1 MKNFTVTDTH
11 TDHRLDKFLTEMTG
25 QTRSHIQRQIK
36 FGQVLVN
43 GKKARV
49 HEFLKLNDK
58 VEVNAECKGQSPKSK
73 VIIAKRNAEMG
84 GKNNKGKN
92 LLHKIKKVLGK
103 IPRAAL
109 ALPKHLTPKVI
120 FKCDEYLVIE
130 KPAGLLVHETKISTE
145 PTLVDWLTKKFPE
158 ITKVADTES
167 LRRGDH
173 THRPGIV
180 HRLDREVAGGMI
192 GARTQSALDHLKQQF
207 KK

>member
-58 VEVNAECKGQSPKSK
+58 VEVSEELKGQREKGK
-73 VIIAKRNAEMG
+73 VVVAKRQSQSE
-84 GKNNKGKN
+84 K

-103 IPRAAL
+103 IPRADVT
-109 ALPKHLTPKVI
+109 LPK
-120 FKCDEYLVIE
+120 
-130 KPAGLLVHETKISTE
+130 
-145 PTLVDWLTKKFPE
+145 
-158 ITKVADTES
+158 
-167 LRRGDH
+167 
-173 THRPGIV
+173 
-180 HRLDREVAGGMI
+180 
-192 GARTQSALDHLKQQF
+192 
-207 KK
+207 